1 MWGYVSTCMSD
12 CTQQLFCII
21 SVLFLILLLIFHRY
35 TEDTARQLMKQ
46 VFSAVEYLHHK
57 NIIHRDL
64 KPENILLVS
73 NKSDVDVRE
82 HITIYFYFCY

>member
-1 MWGYVSTCMSD
+1 
-12 CTQQLFCII
+12 
-21 SVLFLILLLIFHRY
+21 
-35 TEDTARQLMKQ
+35 MKQ

-73 NKSDVDVRE
+73 NKSDVDVRS
-82 HITIYFYFCY
+82 ILFYVCLFSHFDMPIVAFLLNKVFRKIVRIETLIRLCLL

>member
-1 MWGYVSTCMSD
+1 
-12 CTQQLFCII
+12 
-21 SVLFLILLLIFHRY
+21 
-35 TEDTARQLMKQ
+35 MKQ

-73 NKSDVDVRE
+73 NKSDVDVSYILFNVCLFSHFDMAMFIFLLVSFLLYIVFRR
-82 HITIYFYFCY
+82 ILLKKRLLVFASSSLK